1 LQEKGK
7 MQIKAILFD
16 FGDTLVSTE
25 KFDYNLCLKKVHESL
40 TKGKVTV
47 PYEEYRNVYFDVRN
61 RLYKESEESL
71 REVEFRLRL
80 TETLKHFAYSFRQE
94 DAIIVR
100 SADAFAEA
108 FVPMMQ
114 MNPYVPRLLQQLKS
128 EDYEIGLVSNFAHP
142 NALRKTLKEFDI
154 AKYFDALIISGEVG
168 WRKPSP
174 KIFKKALQTLGAKAS
189 ETVFIGDSPQHDIE
203 GAKNAGMKTILVK
216 KPSIN
221 KDEELGNPDKRISEL
236 NELPKVLRDLFYSA

>member
-1 LQEKGK
+1 

-80 TETLKHFAYSFRQE
+80 IETLKHFGYSFKQE
-94 DAIIVR
+94 DPVIIK
-100 SADAFAEA
+100 SANAFADA

-114 MNPYVPRLLQQLKS
+114 MDPYVPKLLKRLKT
-128 EDYEIGLVSNFAHP
+128 EGKHKIGLVSNFAHP
-142 NALRKTLKEFDI
+142 NALKKTLEKFDI

-168 WRKPSP
+168 WRKPNP
-174 KIFKKALQTLGAKAS
+174 KIFEKALQTLGAKAS
-189 ETVFIGDSPQHDIE
+189 ETVFVGDSPQHDIK
-203 GAKNAGMKTILVK
+203 GAQKSGMKTILVK
-216 KPSIN
+216 KASIN
-221 KDEELGNPDKRISEL
+221 EDEELGNPDRRIYELTDLPKALSEL
-236 NELPKVLRDLFYSA
+236 T